1 MAGKLTEPVTVKLDD
16 ELYRYCQGI
25 AAMNEKTA
33 AEYVRG
39 LIEADRERALMQFTL
54 LAQALGENGSIVTG
68 GSSNRRERS

>member
-16 ELYRYCQGI
+16 ELYLYCHGI

-39 LIEADRERALMQFTL
+39 LIEADREKARMQFTL
-54 LAQALGENGSIVTG
+54 LAKALGQNGSIGTS
-68 GSSNRRERS
+68 GSSKKGD